1 MTDQRLSELLGEL
14 AEPVTARGL
23 SERAWRR
30 AQQVRRRRRATMGAV
45 AAVTVTAGALTLVR
59 PPGNDVWVGDR
70 TVPSSSARPSDDP
83 AGPEQSAS
91 PQADVTPPAA
101 TVAGAPAWLSPRP
114 EDESA
119 LPFLRSALPATADLT
134 RPAPPLR
141 DQPLPRA
148 AAAYL
153 LTTENG
159 ELDGVLVL
167 GAGSGSPL
175 RRVDLPDGMGWVPDG
190 QGNVTAP
197 FLRTSLS
204 PDGRRIA
211 FAQEHEIVVLT
222 LADASW
228 QRYPVRSVNTDLFQW
243 FDDNTVYSG
252 TGPAVDVRTGSAA
265 EVDFEPYPLRT
276 ASFPI
281 RSWWGP
287 VRRNGNLLAQAGFT
301 THLTEPDAGRD
312 SPEAIAVG
320 GTRRALL
327 VIQDGDPTS
336 ADSRSKG
343 CCEVISWLDAD
354 TVAFESGTRERYV
367 LAWNTRTGRL
377 TRVTQVVAPSG
388 RSVGASYADLSRL

>member
-1 MTDQRLSELLGEL
+1 MTDQQLSELLGEL

-45 AAVTVTAGALTLVR
+45 AAVAVTAGALTLVR
-59 PPGNDVWVGDR
+59 SPGNDVSIGDR
-70 TVPSSSARPSDDP
+70 TGASTTARPSDAP
-83 AGPEQSAS
+83 AGPQPSTS
-91 PQADVTPPAA
+91 PEADVTPPAA
-101 TVAGAPAWLSPRP
+101 KVAGAPAWLSPRP

-119 LPFLRSALPATADLT
+119 LPLLRSVLPATVDLT
-134 RPAPPLR
+134 RPAPLLR
-141 DQPLPRA
+141 ERPLPRA

-167 GAGSGSPL
+167 GAGNGGPL
-175 RRVDLPDGMGWVPDG
+175 RRVDLPAGMGWVPDG
-190 QGNVTAP
+190 QGNATAP

-204 PDGRRIA
+204 PNGRRIA

-265 EVDFEPYPLRT
+265 DVDFEPYPLRS
-276 ASFPI
+276 AGFPI

-287 VRRNGNLLAQAGFT
+287 VRRHGDLLAQAGFT
-301 THLTEPDAGRD
+301 THLTEPNAGSD
-312 SPEAIAVG
+312 SPEVIAAG
-320 GTRRALL
+320 GARRALL
-327 VIQDGDPTS
+327 VMQAGDPTS
-336 ADSRSKG
+336 VDSRGKG
-343 CCEVISWLDAD
+343 CCEVISWLDGD
-354 TVAFESGTRERYV
+354 TVAFESGTRERNV
-367 LAWNTRTGRL
+367 LAWNTRTGWL
-377 TRVTQVVAPSG
+377 ARVTRVVAPAG
-388 RSVGASYADLSRL
+388 RSVGGSYADLSRL